1 MDKVLFVVDMQE
13 MYVGRVEIKPHT
25 HMMPNLLSTP

>member
-13 MYVGRVEIKPHT
+13 GAEIKPHT
-25 HMMPNLLSTP
+25 HMMPSHLSTP